1 MKCSNCGKEY
11 SFLLFDSCPYCKDR
25 NDVSLFDTL
34 FSDNIKDSQN
44 KKKKDSFDIYD
55 WNNFENCSDKEF
67 EDDDDYDD
75 FDE

>member
-11 SFLLFDSCPYCKDR
+11 SFVLFNSCPYCHDS
-25 NDVSLFDTL
+25 NDVSLFDTI
-34 FSDNIKDSQN
+34 FKDKKHETT
-44 KKKKDSFDIYD
+44 KKKKDTFDIYD
-55 WNNFENCSDKEF
+55 WDNFENTSDREY